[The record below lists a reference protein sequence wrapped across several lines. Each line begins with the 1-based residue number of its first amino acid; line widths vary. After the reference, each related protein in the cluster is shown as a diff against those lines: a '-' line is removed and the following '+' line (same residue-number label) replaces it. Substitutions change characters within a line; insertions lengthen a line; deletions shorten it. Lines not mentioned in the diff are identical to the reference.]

1 MPTCER
7 RPKSA
12 TRRPLSARPAHC
24 GPSSTPGSQS
34 PSSLSPSKPTCR
46 GTGFT
51 GKQNFEKQ
59 SFVPAR
65 STANPDGP
73 SLRHNVRAL
82 PRCSRASTLRMQR
95 SRGFEV
101 RTPNCEPKL
110 SGSSGS
116 VECAV
121 DVASMTCNQ
130 RRTAHSSDSGHVFRL
145 KADAVP
151 AESGQA
157 NGQSVSMVRVRLSS
171 GPAGEP
177 SHLTG

>member
-7 RPKSA
+7 RPQERHEAALERSA
-12 TRRPLSARPAHC
+12 SALRSHRARRA
-24 GPSSTPGSQS
+24 PSHLQVRRRASRRV
-34 PSSLSPSKPTCR
+34 R

-51 GKQNFEKQ
+51 GKQNFEKR

-65 STANPDGP
+65 STASPDGP

-116 VECAV
+116 AECAG

-130 RRTAHSSDSGHVFRL
+130 RRTRIPVIPDTCSD
-145 KADAVP
+145 
-151 AESGQA
+151 
-157 NGQSVSMVRVRLSS
+157 
-171 GPAGEP
+171 
-177 SHLTG
+177 